1 MARRAALPP
10 LAIRLSWRTCRA
22 RPDKTRRRRLVDL
35 EHPRCDLWR
44 IVTPLSR
51 TFRRPLASAAA
62 FVVSSACAVALSGC
76 AGSSAAAPPA
86 TSAAAP
92 PASSAAPAVELSA
105 NQSDAIAIAPVAT
118 YRFPIE
124 RSELG
129 SVAFAE
135 DPAIVQAEST
145 LLGAAATLKLTRKEL
160 RRARLLY
167 DSQGVSGREVEQATS
182 DEQTAAAALAAAR
195 AALHALGKGD
205 AQIDR
210 LIATGHIDGPGAAR
224 AGSQWVEAN
233 VFEADIGLIHPGES
247 VHVAV
252 TAYPARIFTGR
263 VYRIY
268 ATVDPNLH
276 RQTVRCEVS
285 DPKGDLRPGMLATVT
300 IELGPP
306 MQALAIPADG
316 VVREGDGTLTAW
328 VTSDRRH
335 FTQRVI
341 KTGLRE
347 DGQVQ
352 VLAGLR
358 PDDLVV
364 TRGAIYLDNMIN
376 AASGD

>member
-1 MARRAALPP
+1 MNPVSRSAGGARTPGAVAGLLVAGLAAI
-10 LAIRLSWRTCRA
+10 AGASGCTRTSGA
-22 RPDKTRRRRLVDL
+22 NA
-35 EHPRCDLWR
+35 
-44 IVTPLSR
+44 
-51 TFRRPLASAAA
+51 ASAAA
-62 FVVSSACAVALSGC
+62 AV
-76 AGSSAAAPPA
+76 P
-86 TSAAAP
+86 
-92 PASSAAPAVELSA
+92 AAPASTVELSA
-105 NQSDAIAIAPVAT
+105 HQARELRIAPAGT

-124 RSELG
+124 KSELG

-195 AALHALGKGD
+195 VALHALGKSE

-210 LIATGHIDGPGAAR
+210 MVASGRIDAVPGAR
-224 AGSQWVEAN
+224 ADTQWLEAN
-233 VFEADIGLIHPGES
+233 VFEGDIALLRPGQA
-247 VHVAV
+247 VRAVV
-252 TAYPARIFTGR
+252 TAYPAKEFTGR
-263 VYRIY
+263 VARIY

-285 DPKGDLRPGMLATVT
+285 DPLHELRPGMLATIT
-300 IELGPP
+300 IELRSP
-306 MQALAIPADG
+306 MDALAIPADG

-335 FTQRVI
+335 FTQRVLE
-341 KTGLRE
+341 TGLRE
-347 DGQVQ
+347 DGEVQ
-352 VLAGLR
+352 VLEGLR
-358 PDDLVV
+358 PNELVV

-376 AASGD
+376 AAPSD